1 MRILKIRKRNL
12 FRTLIIGFGE
22 FDFWRRC
29 QMPAPTWILEY
40 YKEEYKATRD
50 GTIYRFSEISEASEK
65 FVMWHLAGE
74 AEPTV
79 QYGFKKTFYDDS
91 LGNVF
96 K

>member
-12 FRTLIIGFGE
+12 FRTLITGFGE

-29 QMPAPTWILEY
+29 QMPAPMWILDY
-40 YKEEYKATRD
+40 YNEARKATKD
-50 GTIYRFSEISEASEK
+50 GTIYRFTNIAHVNTKSVLFSSGYVDVPSVE
-65 FVMWHLAGE
+65 FN
-74 AEPTV
+74 
-79 QYGFKKTFYDDS
+79 YNCTFYDDS